1 LLNSSDGGRTWREGT
16 GPALATLSWDATA
29 GLVGADQDGA
39 VHHSPDGGATWQR
52 AGQLPGSPELATP
65 AEWYAAAKDGDGTT
79 GIYRSADAGRN
90 WELYYRDRR

>member
-1 LLNSSDGGRTWREGT
+1 M
-16 GPALATLSWDATA
+16 
-29 GLVGADQDGA
+29 GAPPGSA
-39 VHHSPDGGATWQR
+39 P
-52 AGQLPGSPELATP
+52 GQLPGSPELATP